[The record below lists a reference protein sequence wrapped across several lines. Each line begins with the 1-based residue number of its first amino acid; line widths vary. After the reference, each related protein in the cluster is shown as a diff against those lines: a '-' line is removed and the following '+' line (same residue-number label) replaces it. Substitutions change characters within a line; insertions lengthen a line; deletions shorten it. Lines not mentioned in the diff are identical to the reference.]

1 MTDLDSIPDD
11 ADGETGED
19 PDRAVLRRLAE
30 DGNDLSKFMVIDFH
44 VIVPDQEVGLEFA
57 EAAKQAGFKTELSYD
72 QDDDEFTAWCS
83 KLMLPEYQALIDAQ
97 VELAELALP
106 FGSALDG
113 WGTIGNAEK

>member
-1 MTDLDSIPDD
+1 MTEFDPNPHEAESE
-11 ADGETGED
+11 AGED

-57 EAAKQAGFKTELSYD
+57 EAAKQAGYKTELSYD
-72 QDDDEFTAWCS
+72 KDDDEFTAWCS

-113 WGTIGNAEK
+113 WGTIGNAKD